1 MTTPLPMRY
10 GKGRSLV
17 DKTRIRWAGV
27 GNLVLG
33 VLLIVFGSLGTKVI
47 GFLFIALGL
56 AVWILSAFGTIPFPT
71 MSPVQKATVA
81 IGSVGL
87 LMVAAILIVWRL
99 GRWIADAISKSAAEG
114 KPKPPA

>member
-33 VLLIVFGSLGTKVI
+33 VLLIIFGGLGTKVI
-47 GFLFIALGL
+47 GVLFIVLGL

-87 LMVAAILIVWRL
+87 VMVAAILVVWRL
-99 GRWIADAISKSAAEG
+99 GKWVADAVAKAGAEG